1 MLAISSRFPP
11 PPRRNATARASSSPP
26 NSGISARM
34 CSTIAS
40 ASSGAMSASCV
51 AAACIATSSADAAA
65 LGCAAVTTV
74 MSLARSL
81 AEGFPAAGLG
91 ACLRH
96 LGEVHRVV
104 DRRRSA
110 RRGVTCECPRRARVT
125 VATREQERSP
135 SDGSDVLRSVALSL
149 KAHASDHAAAIAH
162 GIHGRMP
169 EFGADARVTQQT
181 VDAIT
186 AIITGFARMV
196 LRAEA
201 PEDVVVP
208 AEALEYSRTFARRGI
223 DYSLL
228 VRIYRLGH
236 EELRRVCEST
246 VAEQALGP
254 EALGSLRD
262 ELSTALFDYDDIV
275 SGRVLE
281 EYDAERA
288 RWAPSPD
295 KLRHETVA
303 AILAMEPVEADRAS
317 RALRYRLDVIHVA
330 FVLWVVDATE
340 GLGPKDR
347 MHAAARDLVTG
358 TACAASLVVPAG
370 KLVTW
375 GWLGFREQPDE
386 QQMAALLSSGRRTDG
401 VSVAVGEPAPGIDGF
416 RRSHEDAS
424 SARRLASLSHTRP
437 GTATRWGNVAAL
449 GLLSADPE

>member
-1 MLAISSRFPP
+1 M
-11 PPRRNATARASSSPP
+11 
-26 NSGISARM
+26 
-34 CSTIAS
+34 
-40 ASSGAMSASCV
+40 
-51 AAACIATSSADAAA
+51 
-65 LGCAAVTTV
+65 
-74 MSLARSL
+74 
-81 AEGFPAAGLG
+81 
-91 ACLRH
+91 
-96 LGEVHRVV
+96 
-104 DRRRSA
+104 
-110 RRGVTCECPRRARVT
+110 
-125 VATREQERSP
+125 ATREQQRSP
-135 SDGSDVLRSVALSL
+135 SDASDVLRSVALSL

-162 GIHGRMP
+162 CIHGRMP
-169 EFGADARVTQQT
+169 EFGSDARVTQQT

-246 VAEQALGP
+246 LAEQALGP
-254 EALGSLRD
+254 EALGPARD

-340 GLGPKDR
+340 GLGPEDR

-375 GWLGFREQPDE
+375 GWLGFREHPDE

-416 RRSHEDAS
+416 RRSHGDAS

-437 GTATRWGNVAAL
+437 GAATRWGNVAAL
-449 GLLSADPE
+449 GLLSADPEHARQFVTRELGPLDADDDAMARLRATLATYFLEGDVISATAQRLGIHINTVSYRLRQCEDLLERPVKRRRFELEAALLLRDRLGMSLALPHAD